1 MDLLNNPRRIY
12 ITGVMG
18 SGKTSVAKELA
29 SLFAGSFYSENINP
43 DRLTKAFSGNESI
56 STLNQLDLLL
66 DIVKAHD
73 YKLLNNTQVF
83 DTSLFTNLFFSDIL
97 IPDEDKSTYK
107 NVWNTA
113 SELCSSD
120 NEYHIFLAV
129 TYDTMMSRIQSRGR
143 DFEKDTD
150 FDYKDYYLRFTESI
164 GSILVRNRHNRNFI
178 LINNYDLESPKE
190 IAKMIYDK
198 ITEVENGSV

>member
-1 MDLLNNPRRIY
+1 MTNTRRIY

-29 SLFAGSFYSENINP
+29 SLYAGSFYNENINSS
-43 DRLTKAFSGNESI
+43 RLEKAFSGNESI

-97 IPDEDKSTYK
+97 VPEKDKSTYK

-164 GSILVRNRHNRNFI
+164 GNILVRNRHNRNFI

>member
-1 MDLLNNPRRIY
+1 MNNIRRIY

-29 SLFAGSFYSENINP
+29 SLFAGSYYNENINS
-43 DRLTKAFSGNESI
+43 DRLTKAFSGNESVA
-56 STLNQLDLLL
+56 TLNQLDLLL

-97 IPDEDKSTYK
+97 IPKKDRDTYK
-107 NVWNTA
+107 NVWDTA
-113 SELCSSD
+113 SELCASD
-120 NEYHIFLAV
+120 NEYNIFLAIN
-129 TYDTMMSRIQSRGR
+129 YDTMISRIESRGR
-143 DFEKDTD
+143 DFEKETD
-150 FDYKDYYLRFTESI
+150 FDYKDYYIKFTDSMANI
-164 GSILVRNRHNRNFI
+164 MIRNILDRKFI

-190 IAKMIYDK
+190 IAKIIYDK
-198 ITEVENGSV
+198 ITEVENGSI

>member
-1 MDLLNNPRRIY
+1 MTNTRRIY

-29 SLFAGSFYSENINP
+29 SLFAGSFYSENINSK
-43 DRLTKAFSGNESI
+43 RLQEAFYGNKSI

-97 IPDEDKSTYK
+97 LPDRDKSTYK

-120 NEYHIFLAV
+120 NEYHIFLTV
-129 TYDTMMSRIQSRGR
+129 TYDTMINRIQSRGR
-143 DFEKDTD
+143 DFEKETD
-150 FDYKDYYLRFTESI
+150 FDYKNYYLKFTESI
-164 GSILVRNRHNRNFI
+164 GNILVRNRHNRNFI

-198 ITEVENGSV
+198 ITEVENGSI

>member
-1 MDLLNNPRRIY
+1 MTNTRRIY

-29 SLFAGSFYSENINP
+29 SLFAGSFYSENINSY
-43 DRLTKAFSGNESI
+43 RLEKAFSGNESI

-97 IPDEDKSTYK
+97 VPEKDKSTYK

-129 TYDTMMSRIQSRGR
+129 TYDTMMDRIKSRGR

-164 GSILVRNRHNRNFI
+164 GNILVRNRHNRNFI
-178 LINNYDLESPKE
+178 LMNNYDLESPKE

>member
-1 MDLLNNPRRIY
+1 MNNIRRIY

-29 SLFAGSFYSENINP
+29 SLYAGSFYNENINSS
-43 DRLTKAFSGNESI
+43 RLEKAFSGNESI

-97 IPDEDKSTYK
+97 VPEKDKSTYK

-143 DFEKDTD
+143 DFEKDTE

-164 GSILVRNRHNRNFI
+164 GNILVRNRHNRNFI

-198 ITEVENGSV
+198 ITEVENGSI

>member
-1 MDLLNNPRRIY
+1 MTNTRRIY

-29 SLFAGSFYSENINP
+29 SLFAGSFYSENINSS
-43 DRLTKAFSGNESI
+43 RLEKAFSGNESI

-97 IPDEDKSTYK
+97 VPAKDKSTYN

-143 DFEKDTD
+143 DFEKETD
-150 FDYKDYYLRFTESI
+150 FDYEDYYLRFTESI
-164 GSILVRNRHNRNFI
+164 GNILVRNRHNHNFI

>member
-1 MDLLNNPRRIY
+1 MTNTRRIY

-18 SGKTSVAKELA
+18 SGKTSVAKELT
-29 SLFAGSFYSENINP
+29 SLYAGSFYSENINSS
-43 DRLTKAFSGNESI
+43 RLEKAFSGNESI

-97 IPDEDKSTYK
+97 VPEKDKSTYK

-150 FDYKDYYLRFTESI
+150 FDYKDYYLRFTEST
-164 GSILVRNRHNRNFI
+164 GNILVRNRHNRNFI

-198 ITEVENGSV
+198 ITEVENGSI

>member
-1 MDLLNNPRRIY
+1 MTNTRRIY

-29 SLFAGSFYSENINP
+29 SLYAGSFYSENINSS
-43 DRLTKAFSGNESI
+43 RLEKAFSGNESI

-97 IPDEDKSTYK
+97 VPEKDKSTYK

-164 GSILVRNRHNRNFI
+164 GNILVRNRHNRNFI

-198 ITEVENGSV
+198 ITEVENGSI

>member
-1 MDLLNNPRRIY
+1 MTNTRRIY

-29 SLFAGSFYSENINP
+29 SLYAGSFYSENINSS
-43 DRLTKAFSGNESI
+43 RLEKAFSGNESVA
-56 STLNQLDLLL
+56 TLNQLDLLL

-97 IPDEDKSTYK
+97 IPENDRSTYK

-113 SELCSSD
+113 SELCASD
-120 NEYHIFLAV
+120 NEYNIFLAID
-129 TYDTMMSRIQSRGR
+129 YDTMMSRIESRGR

-150 FDYKDYYLRFTESI
+150 FDYKDYYLKFTESMANI
-164 GSILVRNRHNRNFI
+164 MIRNRLDRKFI

-190 IAKMIYDK
+190 IAKIIYDK

>member
-1 MDLLNNPRRIY
+1 MTNTRRIY

-29 SLFAGSFYSENINP
+29 SLFAGSFYSENINSK
-43 DRLTKAFSGNESI
+43 RLQEAFYGNKSI

-97 IPDEDKSTYK
+97 LPDRDKSTYK

-129 TYDTMMSRIQSRGR
+129 TYDTMINRIQSRGR
-143 DFEKDTD
+143 DFEKETD
-150 FDYKDYYLRFTESI
+150 FDYKNYYLKFTESI
-164 GSILVRNRHNRNFI
+164 GNILVRNRHNRNFI

-198 ITEVENGSV
+198 ITEVENGSI

>member
-1 MDLLNNPRRIY
+1 MNNIRRIY

-29 SLFAGSFYSENINP
+29 SLYAGSFYSENINSS
-43 DRLTKAFSGNESI
+43 RLEKAFSGNESVA
-56 STLNQLDLLL
+56 TLNQLDLLL

-83 DTSLFTNLFFSDIL
+83 DTSLFTNLFFSDVL
-97 IPDEDKSTYK
+97 IPKKDRATYK

-113 SELCSSD
+113 SELCASD
-120 NEYHIFLAV
+120 NEYNIFLAV
-129 TYDTMMSRIQSRGR
+129 DYDTMMSRIESRGR
-143 DFEKDTD
+143 DFEKSTD
-150 FDYKDYYLRFTESI
+150 FDYKDYYLKFTDSMANI
-164 GSILVRNRHNRNFI
+164 MIRNRLDRKFI

-190 IAKMIYDK
+190 IAKIIYDK
-198 ITEVENGSV
+198 ITEVENGSI

>member
-1 MDLLNNPRRIY
+1 MSNTRRIY

-29 SLFAGSFYSENINP
+29 SLFAGSFYSENINSS
-43 DRLTKAFSGNESI
+43 RLEKAFSGNESI

-97 IPDEDKSTYK
+97 VPEKDKSTYK

-129 TYDTMMSRIQSRGR
+129 IYETMINRIQSHGR
-143 DFEKDTD
+143 EFEKDTD
-150 FDYKDYYLRFTESI
+150 FDYKDYYLKFTESV
-164 GSILVRNRHNRNFI
+164 GNVLVNNRFNRNFI

-190 IAKMIYDK
+190 IAEMIYDK

>member
-1 MDLLNNPRRIY
+1 MNNIRRIY

-29 SLFAGSFYSENINP
+29 SLYAGSFYNENINS
-43 DRLTKAFSGNESI
+43 DRLTKAFSGNESVA
-56 STLNQLDLLL
+56 TLNQLDLLL

-97 IPDEDKSTYK
+97 IPKKDRDTYK
-107 NVWNTA
+107 NVWDTA
-113 SELCSSD
+113 SELCASD
-120 NEYHIFLAV
+120 NEYNIFLAID
-129 TYDTMMSRIQSRGR
+129 YDTMISRIESRGR
-143 DFEKDTD
+143 DFEKETD
-150 FDYKDYYLRFTESI
+150 FDYKDYYLKFTDSMANI
-164 GSILVRNRHNRNFI
+164 MIRNRLDRKFI

-190 IAKMIYDK
+190 IAKIIYDK
-198 ITEVENGSV
+198 ITEVENGSI

>member
-1 MDLLNNPRRIY
+1 MSNTRRIY

-29 SLFAGSFYSENINP
+29 SLFAGSFYSENINSS
-43 DRLTKAFSGNESI
+43 RLQEAFYGNKSI

-97 IPDEDKSTYK
+97 LPDRDKSTYK

-120 NEYHIFLAV
+120 NEYNIFLAV
-129 TYDTMMSRIQSRGR
+129 TYDTMINRIQSRGR
-143 DFEKDTD
+143 DFEKETD
-150 FDYKDYYLRFTESI
+150 FDYKNYYLKFTESM
-164 GSILVRNRHNRNFI
+164 GNILVRNRHNRNFI

-198 ITEVENGSV
+198 ITEVENGSI

>member
-1 MDLLNNPRRIY
+1 MTNTRRIY

-29 SLFAGSFYSENINP
+29 SLFAGSFYSENINSS
-43 DRLTKAFSGNESI
+43 RLQEAFYGNKSI

-97 IPDEDKSTYK
+97 LPDRDKSTYK

-120 NEYHIFLAV
+120 NEYNIFLAV
-129 TYDTMMSRIQSRGR
+129 TYDTMINRIQSRGR
-143 DFEKDTD
+143 DFEKETD
-150 FDYKDYYLRFTESI
+150 FDYKNYYLKFTESM
-164 GSILVRNRHNRNFI
+164 GNILVRNRHNRNFI
-178 LINNYDLESPKE
+178 LINDYDLESPKE

-198 ITEVENGSV
+198 ITEVENGSI

>member
-1 MDLLNNPRRIY
+1 MSNTRRIY

-29 SLFAGSFYSENINP
+29 SLFAGSFYSENINSS
-43 DRLTKAFSGNESI
+43 RLEKAFSGNESI

-97 IPDEDKSTYK
+97 VPEKDKSTYK

-129 TYDTMMSRIQSRGR
+129 TYEIMMNRIQSRGR

-164 GSILVRNRHNRNFI
+164 GNILVRNRHNRNFI

>member
-1 MDLLNNPRRIY
+1 MNNIRRIY

-29 SLFAGSFYSENINP
+29 SLYAGSFYNENINSS
-43 DRLTKAFSGNESI
+43 RLEKAFSGNESI

-97 IPDEDKSTYK
+97 VPEKDKSTYK
-107 NVWNTA
+107 SVWNTA

-150 FDYKDYYLRFTESI
+150 FDYKDYYLRFTESM
-164 GSILVRNRHNRNFI
+164 GNILVRNRHNRNFI

-198 ITEVENGSV
+198 ITEVENGSI

>member
-1 MDLLNNPRRIY
+1 MNNIRRIY

-29 SLFAGSFYSENINP
+29 SLYAGSFYNENINSS
-43 DRLTKAFSGNESI
+43 RLEKAFSGNESI

-97 IPDEDKSTYK
+97 VPEKDKSTYK

-150 FDYKDYYLRFTESI
+150 FDYKNYYLKFTESM
-164 GSILVRNRHNRNFI
+164 GNILVRNRHNRNFI

-198 ITEVENGSV
+198 ITEVENGSI

>member
-1 MDLLNNPRRIY
+1 MTNTRRIY
-12 ITGVMG
+12 ITGVIG

-29 SLFAGSFYSENINP
+29 SLFAGSFYSENINSS
-43 DRLTKAFSGNESI
+43 RLEKAFSGNESI

-97 IPDEDKSTYK
+97 VPEKDKSTYK

-129 TYDTMMSRIQSRGR
+129 TYDTMISRIQSRGR

-164 GSILVRNRHNRNFI
+164 GNILVRNRHNRNFI
-178 LINNYDLESPKE
+178 LVNNYDLESPKE

-198 ITEVENGSV
+198 ITEVENGSI

>member
-1 MDLLNNPRRIY
+1 MTNTRRIY
-12 ITGVMG
+12 VTGVMG

-29 SLFAGSFYSENINP
+29 SLFAGSFYSENINSS
-43 DRLTKAFSGNESI
+43 RLQEAFYGNKSI

-97 IPDEDKSTYK
+97 LPERDKSTYK

-120 NEYHIFLAV
+120 NEYNIFLAV
-129 TYDTMMSRIQSRGR
+129 TYDTMINRIQSRGR
-143 DFEKDTD
+143 DFEKETD
-150 FDYKDYYLRFTESI
+150 FDYKNYYLKFTESM
-164 GSILVRNRHNRNFI
+164 GNILVRNRHNRNFI

-198 ITEVENGSV
+198 ITEVENGSI

>member
-1 MDLLNNPRRIY
+1 MNNIRRIY

-18 SGKTSVAKELA
+18 SGKTSVGKELA
-29 SLFAGSFYSENINP
+29 SLYAGSFYNENINSS
-43 DRLTKAFSGNESI
+43 RLEKAFSGNESI

-97 IPDEDKSTYK
+97 VPEKDKSTYK

-164 GSILVRNRHNRNFI
+164 GNILVRNRHNRNFI

>member
-1 MDLLNNPRRIY
+1 MNNIRRIY

-29 SLFAGSFYSENINP
+29 SLFAGSYYNENINS
-43 DRLTKAFSGNESI
+43 DRLTKAFSGNESVA
-56 STLNQLDLLL
+56 TLNQLDLLL

-97 IPDEDKSTYK
+97 IPERDRATYK

-113 SELCSSD
+113 SELCASD
-120 NEYHIFLAV
+120 NEYNIFLAV
-129 TYDTMMSRIQSRGR
+129 DYDTMMSRIESRGR

-150 FDYKDYYLRFTESI
+150 FDYKDYYLKFTESMANI
-164 GSILVRNRHNRNFI
+164 MIRNILDRKFI

-190 IAKMIYDK
+190 IAKIIYDK
-198 ITEVENGSV
+198 ITEVENGSI

>member
-1 MDLLNNPRRIY
+1 MSNTRRIY

-29 SLFAGSFYSENINP
+29 SLFAGSFYSENINSS
-43 DRLTKAFSGNESI
+43 RLQEAFYGNKSI

-97 IPDEDKSTYK
+97 LPDRDKSTYK

-120 NEYHIFLAV
+120 NEYNIFLAI
-129 TYDTMMSRIQSRGR
+129 TYDTMINRIQSRGR
-143 DFEKDTD
+143 DFEQETD
-150 FDYKDYYLRFTESI
+150 FDYKNYYLKFTESM
-164 GSILVRNRHNRNFI
+164 GNILVRNRHNRNFI

>member
-1 MDLLNNPRRIY
+1 MNNIRRIY

-29 SLFAGSFYSENINP
+29 SLYAGSFYNENINSS
-43 DRLTKAFSGNESI
+43 RLEKAFSGNESI

-97 IPDEDKSTYK
+97 VPEKDKSTYK

-120 NEYHIFLAV
+120 NGYHVFLAV

-164 GSILVRNRHNRNFI
+164 GNILVRNRHNRNFI

-198 ITEVENGSV
+198 ITEVENGSI

>member
-1 MDLLNNPRRIY
+1 MTDTRRIY

-29 SLFAGSFYSENINP
+29 SLFAGSFYSENINSS
-43 DRLTKAFSGNESI
+43 RLEKAFSGNESI

-97 IPDEDKSTYK
+97 VPEKDKSTYK

-164 GSILVRNRHNRNFI
+164 GNILVRNRHNRNFI

>member
-1 MDLLNNPRRIY
+1 MTNTRRIY

-29 SLFAGSFYSENINP
+29 SLYAGSFYSENINSS
-43 DRLTKAFSGNESI
+43 RLEKAFSGNESI

-97 IPDEDKSTYK
+97 VPEKDKSTYK

-164 GSILVRNRHNRNFI
+164 GNILVRNRHNRNFI
-178 LINNYDLESPKE
+178 LIDNYDLESPKE

-198 ITEVENGSV
+198 ITEVENGSI

>member
-1 MDLLNNPRRIY
+1 MNNIRRIY

-29 SLFAGSFYSENINP
+29 SLYAGSFYNENINSS
-43 DRLTKAFSGNESI
+43 RLEKAFSGNESVA
-56 STLNQLDLLL
+56 TLNQLDLLL

-83 DTSLFTNLFFSDIL
+83 DTSLFTNLFFSDVL
-97 IPDEDKSTYK
+97 IPKKDRATYK

-113 SELCSSD
+113 SELCASD
-120 NEYHIFLAV
+120 NEYNIFLAV
-129 TYDTMMSRIQSRGR
+129 DYDTMMSRIESRGR
-143 DFEKDTD
+143 DFEKSTD
-150 FDYKDYYLRFTESI
+150 FDYKDYYLKFTDSMANI
-164 GSILVRNRHNRNFI
+164 MIRNRLDRKFI

-190 IAKMIYDK
+190 IAKIIYDK
-198 ITEVENGSV
+198 ITEVENGSI

>member
-1 MDLLNNPRRIY
+1 MSNTRRIY

-18 SGKTSVAKELA
+18 SGKTSVAKELS
-29 SLFAGSFYSENINP
+29 SLFAGSFYSENINSS
-43 DRLTKAFSGNESI
+43 RLEKAFSGNESVA
-56 STLNQLDLLL
+56 TLNQLDLLL

-83 DTSLFTNLFFSDIL
+83 DTSLFTNLLFSDIL
-97 IPDEDKSTYK
+97 IPEKDRSTYK

-120 NEYHIFLAV
+120 NEYNIFLAV
-129 TYDTMMSRIQSRGR
+129 DYDTMMRRIESRGR

-150 FDYKDYYLRFTESI
+150 FDYKDYYLKFTESMANI
-164 GSILVRNRHNRNFI
+164 MIRNRLDRKFI

-190 IAKMIYDK
+190 IAKIIYDK
-198 ITEVENGSV
+198 ITEVENGSI

>member
-1 MDLLNNPRRIY
+1 MNNIRRIY

-29 SLFAGSFYSENINP
+29 SLYAGSFYNENINSS
-43 DRLTKAFSGNESI
+43 RLEKAFSGNESI

-97 IPDEDKSTYK
+97 VPDKDKSTYK

-164 GSILVRNRHNRNFI
+164 GNILVRNRHNRNFI

>member
-1 MDLLNNPRRIY
+1 MTDTRRIY

-29 SLFAGSFYSENINP
+29 SLFAGSFYSENINSS
-43 DRLTKAFSGNESI
+43 RLEKAFSGNESI

-97 IPDEDKSTYK
+97 VPEKDKSTYK

-129 TYDTMMSRIQSRGR
+129 TYDTMMDRIKSRGR
-143 DFEKDTD
+143 DFEKDTN

-164 GSILVRNRHNRNFI
+164 GNILVRNRHNRNFI

-198 ITEVENGSV
+198 ITEVENGSI

>member
-1 MDLLNNPRRIY
+1 MSNTRRIY

-18 SGKTSVAKELA
+18 SGKTHVAKELA
-29 SLFAGSFYSENINP
+29 SLFAGSFYSENINSS
-43 DRLTKAFSGNESI
+43 RLEKAFSGNESI

-97 IPDEDKSTYK
+97 VPEKDKSTYK

-129 TYDTMMSRIQSRGR
+129 TYETMMNRIQSRGR
-143 DFEKDTD
+143 EFEKDTD
-150 FDYKDYYLRFTESI
+150 FDYKDYYLKFTESV
-164 GSILVRNRHNRNFI
+164 GNVLVNNRFNRNFI

-190 IAKMIYDK
+190 IAEMIYDK

>member
-1 MDLLNNPRRIY
+1 MTNTRRIY
-12 ITGVMG
+12 ITGVIG

-29 SLFAGSFYSENINP
+29 SLYAGSFYSENINSS
-43 DRLTKAFSGNESI
+43 RLEKAFSGNESI

-97 IPDEDKSTYK
+97 VPEKDKSTYK

-164 GSILVRNRHNRNFI
+164 GNILVRNRHKRNFI

-198 ITEVENGSV
+198 ITEVENGSI

>member
-1 MDLLNNPRRIY
+1 MDLNNPRRIY

-29 SLFAGSFYSENINP
+29 SLFSGSFYNENINSS
-43 DRLTKAFSGNESI
+43 RLEKAFSGNESI

-97 IPDEDKSTYK
+97 IPEKDKSTYR

-164 GSILVRNRHNRNFI
+164 GNILVRNRHNRNFI

-198 ITEVENGSV
+198 ITEVENGSI

>member
-1 MDLLNNPRRIY
+1 MSNTRRIY

-29 SLFAGSFYSENINP
+29 SLFAGSFYSENINSS
-43 DRLTKAFSGNESI
+43 RLEKAFSGNESVA
-56 STLNQLDLLL
+56 TLNQLDLLL

-97 IPDEDKSTYK
+97 IPENDRSTYN

-113 SELCSSD
+113 SELCASD
-120 NEYHIFLAV
+120 NEYNIFLAID
-129 TYDTMMSRIQSRGR
+129 YDTMMSRIESRGR

-150 FDYKDYYLRFTESI
+150 FDYKDYYLKFTESMANI
-164 GSILVRNRHNRNFI
+164 MIRNRLDRKFI

-190 IAKMIYDK
+190 IAKIIYDK

>member
-1 MDLLNNPRRIY
+1 MNNIRRIY

-29 SLFAGSFYSENINP
+29 SLYAGSFYNENINSS
-43 DRLTKAFSGNESI
+43 RLQEAFYGNKSI

-97 IPDEDKSTYK
+97 LPDRDKSTYR

-113 SELCSSD
+113 SELCSSE
-120 NEYHIFLAV
+120 NEYNIFLAV
-129 TYDTMMSRIQSRGR
+129 TYDTMINRIQSRGR

-150 FDYKDYYLRFTESI
+150 FDYKNYYLKFTESM
-164 GSILVRNRHNRNFI
+164 GNILVRNRHNRNFI

>member
-1 MDLLNNPRRIY
+1 MTNTRRIY

-29 SLFAGSFYSENINP
+29 SLFAGSFYSENINSS
-43 DRLTKAFSGNESI
+43 RLEKAFSGNESI

-97 IPDEDKSTYK
+97 VPEKDKSTYK

-129 TYDTMMSRIQSRGR
+129 TYDTMIDRIQSRGR
-143 DFEKDTD
+143 DFEKDTN
-150 FDYKDYYLRFTESI
+150 FDYKDYYLKFTESI
-164 GSILVRNRHNRNFI
+164 GNILVRNRHNRNFI

-198 ITEVENGSV
+198 ITEVENGSI

>member
-1 MDLLNNPRRIY
+1 MNNIRRIY

-29 SLFAGSFYSENINP
+29 SLFAGSFYSENINSS
-43 DRLTKAFSGNESI
+43 RLQEAFYGNKSI

-97 IPDEDKSTYK
+97 LPDRDKSTYK

-120 NEYHIFLAV
+120 NEYNIFLAI
-129 TYDTMMSRIQSRGR
+129 TYDTMINRIQSRGR
-143 DFEKDTD
+143 DFEQDTD
-150 FDYKDYYLRFTESI
+150 FDYKNYYLKFTESM
-164 GSILVRNRHNRNFI
+164 GNILVRNRHNRNFI

-198 ITEVENGSV
+198 ITEVENGSI

>member
-1 MDLLNNPRRIY
+1 MTNTRRIY

-29 SLFAGSFYSENINP
+29 SLFAGSYYNENINS
-43 DRLTKAFSGNESI
+43 DRLTKAFSGNESVA
-56 STLNQLDLLL
+56 TLNQLDLLL

-97 IPDEDKSTYK
+97 IPEKDRATYK

-113 SELCSSD
+113 SELCASD
-120 NEYHIFLAV
+120 NEYNIFLAV
-129 TYDTMMSRIQSRGR
+129 DYETMMSRIESRGR

-150 FDYKDYYLRFTESI
+150 FDYKDYYLKFTESMANI
-164 GSILVRNRHNRNFI
+164 MIRNRLDRKFI

-190 IAKMIYDK
+190 IAKIIYDK
-198 ITEVENGSV
+198 ITEVENGSI

>member
-1 MDLLNNPRRIY
+1 MTDTRRIY

-29 SLFAGSFYSENINP
+29 SLFAGSFYSENINSS
-43 DRLTKAFSGNESI
+43 RLEKAFSGNESI

-83 DTSLFTNLFFSDIL
+83 DTSLFTNLFVSDIL
-97 IPDEDKSTYK
+97 VPDKDKSTYK

-143 DFEKDTD
+143 DFEKDTE

-164 GSILVRNRHNRNFI
+164 GNILVRNRHNRNFI